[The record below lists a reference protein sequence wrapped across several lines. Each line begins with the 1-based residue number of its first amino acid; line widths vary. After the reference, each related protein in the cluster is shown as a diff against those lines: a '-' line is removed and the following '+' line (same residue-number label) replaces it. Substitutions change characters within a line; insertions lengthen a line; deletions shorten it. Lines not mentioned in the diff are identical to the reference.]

1 MKKDDRLKVLFRR
14 MDTNILNDI
23 QSQLDEELSKS
34 DEEFNPDRI
43 AQLSAMIA
51 EIKGGMLTAE
61 EQQININKITDE
73 VMATQKRSLINKI
86 CRAASTVCACL
97 VVIVCLNIYT
107 MNTLGE
113 DLFSAAIKITQSGFS
128 LDFSESGKETLP
140 HGEDPATIPV
150 TTTEQECS
158 LDTTTA
164 TCNDYVGTTA
174 TADDSDS
181 EEELTATH
189 NHSEF
194 TTTTTELA
202 ESLATTT
209 VTAQESLP
217 TTTAAYTGIPVSPET
232 TTEGIGTWA
241 EYTTPQ
247 EETTTTEE
255 QICGS
260 ETTEIDVSEYIHDV
274 CRKNGISVCGIYN
287 PLMPSVSESDYEI
300 DFTEYSTDLYF
311 HFSGD
316 NIKMDIIVEKY
327 RNQKDIPE
335 MLVPSTT
342 LNYELIDIPCGTA
355 FVFTENNLT
364 TAVFSDGSTVYTVT
378 GQCTDSDIKN
388 IIETAAKGFIPYSQN

>member
-1 MKKDDRLKVLFRR
+1 MKKDERLKVLFRR

-34 DEEFNPDRI
+34 DEDFNPDRI

-73 VMATQKRSLINKI
+73 VMAAQKRSLINKI
-86 CRAASTVCACL
+86 CRAVSTVCACL

-158 LDTTTA
+158 LSTTTA
-164 TCNDYVGTTA
+164 TFDDYVGTT
-174 TADDSDS
+174 TA
-181 EEELTATH
+181 
-189 NHSEF
+189 
-194 TTTTTELA
+194 TELA

-209 VTAQESLP
+209 VTALESLP
-217 TTTAAYTGIPVSPET
+217 TTVTVCTEIPEPPAT

-247 EETTTTEE
+247 EETTTEE
-255 QICGS
+255 QIAGS
-260 ETTEIDVSEYIHDV
+260 ETTEINVSEYIHDV

>member
-1 MKKDDRLKVLFRR
+1 MKKDERLKVLFRR

-34 DEEFNPDRI
+34 DEDFNPDRI

-73 VMATQKRSLINKI
+73 VMAAQKRSLINKI
-86 CRAASTVCACL
+86 CRAVSTVCACL
-97 VVIVCLNIYT
+97 AVIVCLNIYT

-158 LDTTTA
+158 LSTTTA
-164 TCNDYVGTTA
+164 TCNDYVGTTTA
-174 TADDSDS
+174 TADGSDS
-181 EEELTATH
+181 EEELT
-189 NHSEF
+189 
-194 TTTTTELA
+194 TTELD
-202 ESLATTT
+202 ELLATTT
-209 VTAQESLP
+209 VTELESLP
-217 TTTAAYTGIPVSPET
+217 TTVTVCTEIPEPPAT
-232 TTEGIGTWA
+232 TTEAIGTWA

-247 EETTTTEE
+247 EETTTEDNA
-255 QICGS
+255 
-260 ETTEIDVSEYIHDV
+260 ETIEIDISEYIHDV

>member
-1 MKKDDRLKVLFRR
+1 
-14 MDTNILNDI
+14 
-23 QSQLDEELSKS
+23 
-34 DEEFNPDRI
+34 
-43 AQLSAMIA
+43 
-51 EIKGGMLTAE
+51 MLTAE

-73 VMATQKRSLINKI
+73 VMAAQKRSLINKI
-86 CRAASTVCACL
+86 CRAVSTVCACL

-158 LDTTTA
+158 LSTTTA

-174 TADDSDS
+174 TADDSNS
-181 EEELTATH
+181 EEELT
-189 NHSEF
+189 
-194 TTTTTELA
+194 TTEIEVEL
-202 ESLATTT
+202 LATTT

-217 TTTAAYTGIPVSPET
+217 TTKAVTTEIYGLTTTATVCTEIPESPAT
-232 TTEGIGTWA
+232 TTEAIGTWA

-247 EETTTTEE
+247 EETTTE
-255 QICGS
+255 QSCGS
-260 ETTEIDVSEYIHDV
+260 ETTEVNVSEYIHDV

-287 PLMPSVSESDYEI
+287 PLMPSVSESNYEI

-364 TAVFSDGSTVYTVT
+364 TAVFSDGSTVYTLT